1 MVPLPLMPYGPLVG
15 TTVFQE
21 VLLVRKLSLN
31 IISKLPFH
39 WVIGTTAVGRFALGP
54 RNFGGLKRSEVDTA
68 THIRAN
74 IF

>member
-31 IISKLPFH
+31 IISELLFH
-39 WVIGTTAVGRFALGP
+39 WVTGSRPLEAQ
-54 RNFGGLKRSEVDTA
+54 RSGHCNPYPCQYIYCCA
-68 THIRAN
+68 I
-74 IF
+74 